1 MYKSAL
7 GLITMLVIVRVAAGP
22 IRSFGIAQKIV
33 ARGDDLQPMT
43 VRGEIWD
50 SACASAGSHGKMMM
64 TRTQSKDAKDCTLK
78 CVKAGA
84 ELVLYNTDDKTH
96 YRLDSQE
103 KVKQY
108 AGQTVTVI
116 GIYDR
121 ATNILH
127 VDSIDS
133 VM

>member
-1 MYKSAL
+1 MYKRAL
-7 GLITMLVIVRVAAGP
+7 GLIAILVIVRVAAGP
-22 IRSFGIAQKIV
+22 IRSLGIAQANF
-33 ARGDDLQPMT
+33 ARQDDLQPMT

-50 SACASAGSHGKMMM
+50 STCAAAGSHGKIMAK
-64 TRTQSKDAKDCTLK
+64 TQAKNVKECTLD

-84 ELVLYNTDDKTH
+84 ELVLYNHDDKTI
-96 YRLDSQE
+96 YRLDSQD
-103 KVKQY
+103 KVKEY

-116 GIYDR
+116 GNYDR

-127 VDSIDS
+127 VDRVET

>member
-1 MYKSAL
+1 MYKL
-7 GLITMLVIVRVAAGP
+7 AAGVLAILTVVTLATGP
-22 IRSFGIAQKIV
+22 MGARGIAQDK
-33 ARGDDLQPMT
+33 LQPMT

-50 SACASAGSHGKMMM
+50 STCAAAGSHGKVMAK
-64 TRTQSKDAKDCTLK
+64 TQAKNVKECTLD

-84 ELVLYNTDDKTH
+84 DLVLYNQDDKTI
-96 YRLDSQE
+96 YRLDSQD
-103 KVKQY
+103 KVKEY

-116 GIYDR
+116 GNYDR

-127 VDSIDS
+127 VDRVET

>member
-1 MYKSAL
+1 MYKYAL
-7 GLITMLVIVRVAAGP
+7 GLIAILVIIKVAAGP
-22 IRSFGIAQKIV
+22 IRSLGIAQDNV
-33 ARGDDLQPMT
+33 AREDDLQPMT

-50 SACASAGSHGKMMM
+50 SACAAAGSHGKIM
-64 TRTQSKDAKDCTLK
+64 TKTQSKDAKDCTLK

-84 ELVLYNTDDKTH
+84 ELVLYNTEDKTH

-103 KVKQY
+103 KVLEY

-127 VDSIDS
+127 VDSIES